1 MQLLAGIAL
10 IALGLLSGGVG
21 LALMGS
27 GLSIPGLL
35 VVCLGGFLVLSH
47 FFGTKFK
54 GILKIILGLLLF
66 AFGLINLVKGNLIPL
81 TLAFMIIGGFLI
93 FKREKISELS
103 ESDKMKKI
111 EYKLSEWE
119 KEYTKPLDA
128 SSNEVVDQKH
138 KNTAYKIISYTII
151 AFIIFVFYLLF

>member
-35 VVCLGGFLVLSH
+35 VVCLGGFLVLNH